1 MISPK
6 LVVIPLVVTV
16 GLFIIFYGGE
26 IISQQPTLE
35 NKTSKIPQVKNSY
48 IKEYS
53 LPTGTAPNA
62 ILADDNGIVWI
73 IGSNSD
79 LVKFDSKKEQIESLY
94 KIKENSEAKKGLL
107 MTWTMLKDEDGF
119 LWFSRLGE
127 SKLWRFNP
135 QTEDF
140 RTFSTSAPAFQMKL
154 DLQTEDIWFVT
165 LSGNTVGVAQKTNPN
180 GIESKYKISEFWLGN
195 NTNPTGL
202 FVKNHMLWVTK
213 MSSSDEHGGTG
224 KLSEYVIIRNEN
236 DIITNVTEASS
247 IPYFVFE
254 PTDVFVTDD
263 IIWFSEHGSSTIVKY
278 DKITKNLKRFP
289 TSQNQYQTKTLPL
302 WLKETADGTGF
313 WFNEHGGNR
322 IGFFNIT
329 STKLTEYEIPSKPS
343 DGFVVYPLNL
353 SVDPQQNKL
362 WFSEWNMDK
371 IGVVDGSF
379 PVPFDIETDK
389 NEIMRDDNKISQIDT
404 VQVTILPKQ
413 NLNDTTVF
421 LNSTT
426 SWNLLGMDYIRTD
439 LIPHAINLKD
449 GNTAEMTIRHSIS
462 ATLNYT
468 IATSVSDGMVTRT
481 TFVELN
487 N

>member
-1 MISPK
+1 MILPK
-6 LVVIPLVVTV
+6 LVVIPIAIAVSVFILFYASVTT
-16 GLFIIFYGGE
+16 E
-26 IISQQPTLE
+26 QPAQ
-35 NKTSKIPQVKNSY
+35 NNAVIKTQNQY

-53 LPTGTAPNA
+53 LPAGTAPNA
-62 ILADDNGIVWI
+62 ILADHNGIIWI
-73 IGSNSD
+73 VGSNSN
-79 LVKFDSKKEQIESLY
+79 LVKFDSKKEQIESIY
-94 KIKENSEAKKGLL
+94 KIKEGPEAEKGSL
-107 MTWTMLKDEDGF
+107 MAWTILKDSDDF

-127 SKLWRFNP
+127 SSLWRFDP
-135 QTEDF
+135 QKEEF

-154 DLQTEDIWFVT
+154 DSQTNDIWFVT
-165 LSGNTVGVAQKTNPN
+165 LSGSTVGVAQKNADGTEPEY
-180 GIESKYKISEFWLGN
+180 IISEFWLGN
-195 NTNPTGL
+195 NTNPAGL
-202 FVKNHMLWVTK
+202 FANNDALWVAK
-213 MSSSDEHGGTG
+213 ISSSNEHGGAG
-224 KLSEYVIIRNEN
+224 KLSEYAITRNEN
-236 DIITNVTEASS
+236 GMITNVKETSS

-254 PTDVFVTDD
+254 PTDVFVANDTV
-263 IIWFSEHGSSTIVKY
+263 WFSEHGSSAIVKY

-302 WLKETADGTGF
+302 WLKETSDGMGF

-353 SVDPQQNKL
+353 SIDPQQNKV
-362 WFSEWNMDK
+362 WFSEWNTDK
-371 IGVVDGSF
+371 IGVVDGSI

-389 NEIMRDDNKISQIDT
+389 NEIIRDGNKITQTDT
-404 VQVTILPKQ
+404 VKVTILPKQ
-413 NLNDTTVF
+413 DLNNAIVL

-439 LIPHAINLKD
+439 LVPNVINLRD
-449 GNTAEMTIRHSIS
+449 GNTAEMTIYHSVF

-468 IATSVSDGMVTRT
+468 IATSVSDKIVTRT

-487 N
+487 EN